1 MIRFSNSKKETQLQ
15 ERIERMYV
23 MNEKLRGAINE
34 QKIEIKK
41 QKTEIKQLNA
51 NVKSLFKVA
60 KDGIEVSQEMKK
72 ILMNAEKLVNKT
84 IGKKIPK
91 QYG

>member
-1 MIRFSNSKKETQLQ
+1 MIRFSPSKKETQLQ

-34 QKIEIKK
+34 QK
-41 QKTEIKQLNA
+41 TEIKQLKA